1 MKIILKKSL
10 EKLCFLE
17 LVNDDMQP
25 QKGRLI
31 YIYWYITIKTLLT
44 FIIKNQWILSLI
56 ILLWYRSKFY
66 SHLIPK
72 EYLLYPKWREDNRS
86 LPNFIGQLIE
96 SQQWYSN
103 PWVRLLRKTKT
114 LIPWKSFDQL
124 QAQDH
129 KFKCAW
135 TLAHFDECWNLIKNF
150 EVPHIASPKQLI
162 LQLCKMSRDQVFYQR
177 KLYRSR

>member
-44 FIIKNQWILSLI
+44 FIIKNQSILSLI

-96 SQQWYSN
+96 SQQWYSTRTHECGSKGILRLWFHEN
-103 PWVRLLRKTKT
+103 LSISFRPKITSSNAPGPWR
-114 LIPWKSFDQL
+114 
-124 QAQDH
+124 
-129 KFKCAW
+129 
-135 TLAHFDECWNLIKNF
+135 
-150 EVPHIASPKQLI
+150 I
-162 LQLCKMSRDQVFYQR
+162 LMNAEIW
-177 KLYRSR
+177 